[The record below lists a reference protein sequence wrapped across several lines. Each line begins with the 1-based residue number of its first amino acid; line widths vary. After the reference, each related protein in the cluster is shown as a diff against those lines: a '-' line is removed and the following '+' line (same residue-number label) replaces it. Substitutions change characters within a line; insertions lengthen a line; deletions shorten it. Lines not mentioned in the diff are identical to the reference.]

1 MSSQTSDLLAGE
13 YVLGLLEGEALTEFE
28 RRLAHDRALQAVV
41 ARWREHFSAIDATAT
56 PITAAGALWE
66 KIETSVGR
74 PGAAAASPGQRE
86 GLWSSLGFWR
96 GTSFASIAATL
107 VLAGVVGLLVTRP
120 APRPVVVAVMQ
131 TGEMSPGAIVN
142 AFADGTLTIIPLKD
156 FVVPEGQT
164 MQFWTLWDKNTG
176 PVSVGLLD
184 RSRNF
189 RFERAD
195 LPHHNDQIY
204 EITLEPAGGSP
215 TGKPTGPVLVKGFA
229 TAPRI

>member
-13 YVLGLLEGEALTEFE
+13 YVLGLLEGEALAEFE
-28 RRLAHDRALQAVV
+28 RRLAHDRALQAAV
-41 ARWREHFSAIDATAT
+41 AKWREHFSAIDETAT
-56 PITAAGALWE
+56 PAAAEGALWK
-66 KIETSVGR
+66 KIEASVGR
-74 PGAAAASPGQRE
+74 PGIPASASGARE
-86 GLWSSLGFWR
+86 SLWSSLGFWR
-96 GTSFASIAATL
+96 GTSFASIAASL
-107 VLAGVVGLLVTRP
+107 VLAGVVGLLASRP
-120 APRPVVVAVMQ
+120 APRPVIVAVMQ

-176 PVSVGLLD
+176 PVSVGLVD
-184 RSRNF
+184 RSRGL

-195 LPHHNDQIY
+195 LPRHNDQIY

-215 TGKPTGPVLVKGFA
+215 TGKPTGPVLVKGVA
-229 TAPRI
+229 TTPRI